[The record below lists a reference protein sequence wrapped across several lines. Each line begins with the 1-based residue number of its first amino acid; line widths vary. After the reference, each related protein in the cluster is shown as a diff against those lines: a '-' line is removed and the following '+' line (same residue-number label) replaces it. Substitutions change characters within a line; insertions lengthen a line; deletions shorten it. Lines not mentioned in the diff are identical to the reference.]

1 MNYLDRKEE
10 RAKTALGIAICLA
23 ALLLMAFLWIDVI
36 HKAEERRQQN
46 TVSVTAYFEGG
57 EVHAEN

>member
-10 RAKTALGIAICLA
+10 RAKTALGIAICLV
-23 ALLLMAFLWIDVI
+23 ALLLMVLLWIDVI

-46 TVSVTAYFEGG
+46 TVSVTSYFEGG